1 MGGGGSKPEPG
12 AHDKLLAEFSGTAAI
27 DISDPFWSKLLHFP
41 APLTQLPPA
50 DVEAALTYH
59 CEELGADT
67 LLLLALLCLSR
78 RSLAGYIKVDAFR
91 GGERKALFC
100 SLTCVYAIGL

>member
-1 MGGGGSKPEPG
+1 MGGGGSKSEPG
-12 AHDKLLAEFSGTAAI
+12 AHDKLLADFSGTAAI
-27 DISDPFWSKLLHFP
+27 DISDPFWSKLLQFP

-67 LLLLALLCLSR
+67 VLLLALLCLLR
-78 RSLAGYIKVDAFR
+78 RSLAGYIQVDALR
-91 GGERKALFC
+91 GGQREALFC
-100 SLTCVYAIGL
+100 SLYCICAFDL